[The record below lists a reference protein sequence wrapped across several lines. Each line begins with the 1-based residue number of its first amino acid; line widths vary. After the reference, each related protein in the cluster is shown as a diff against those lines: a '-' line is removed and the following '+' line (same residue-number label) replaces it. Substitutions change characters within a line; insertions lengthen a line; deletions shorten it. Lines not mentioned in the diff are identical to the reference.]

1 MSNPTDKRV
10 LEFEVLKRYGAKWA
24 VLAAMTNHMAGK
36 GIVVPGTAFDL
47 LKTARGRIES
57 GCFSPC
63 EVGCELAEVECQL
76 FSRCDRLDQQEFQDW
91 CNLLAEAMQG
101 KLDYQRIQGIPALSP
116 VKNDC
121 RFLNCGCSS

>member
-1 MSNPTDKRV
+1 MSDPNERSD
-10 LEFEVLKRYGAKWA
+10 LEFDMLRRFGAKWA
-24 VLAAMTNHMAGK
+24 VFTAMTANMIQK
-36 GIVVPGTAFDL
+36 GIEVPHAVVEK
-47 LKTARGRIES
+47 LKTARSKIES